1 MLHEFVV
8 IWLPT
13 IASAI
18 AVFIISSVIHMATK
32 WHANDTMRLP
42 NEDAVANLVRD
53 LPGGEYRFP
62 YAASMAE
69 MRSPEFEQK
78 VMRGPVGVLG
88 VRGMHADQK
97 GLQNALV
104 LWFLYSLVVSWLAG
118 HLAHVAI
125 PGPTDTHDIA
135 HAVGLAAYL
144 GYGVALAQ
152 NSIWSPTR
160 WKTTLKQQVDALLYA
175 TATAAIFVWLWPNS

>member
-1 MLHEFVV
+1 MIHELYV

-13 IASAI
+13 LVSAV
-18 AVFIISSVIHMATK
+18 AVFIISSIMHMATR

-69 MRSPEFEQK
+69 MRSPEFEEK
-78 VMRGPVGVLG
+78 VKRGPVGVLG
-88 VRGMHADQK
+88 VRGGHADQK

-104 LWFLYSLVVSWLAG
+104 LWFLYSIVVGWLAG
-118 HLAHVAI
+118 HLAHVILGGETSA
-125 PGPTDTHDIA
+125 HHIA
-135 HAVGLAAYL
+135 HTVGIAAYL
-144 GYGVALAQ
+144 GYGLALAQ
-152 NSIWSPTR
+152 NSIWSPTK
-160 WKTTLKQQVDALLYA
+160 WKVTLKMQVDALLYA
-175 TATAAIFVWLWPNS
+175 AATAAIFVWLWPH